1 MNPWTRSSSNWQHLH
16 APPACW
22 LLIKSS
28 QMAASPLAGLIE
40 HFSLTAIA
48 HGFAY
53 SLASWLAKPAHS
65 MRPCYLLTGRLE
77 WEVAQTEILFH
88 FPWPALAKTCKVGVN
103 GSRWWLFIVIF
114 MTALHTNTPRRR
126 ADDDDCSKPTA
137 TPPYT
142 QPGVGPFGRF
152 GPKGNSLSQPWT
164 SPPLLLQALEN
175 FLIKTFQWWLSCKN
189 WLVNGARF

>member
-1 MNPWTRSSSNWQHLH
+1 MNEPLDTFIRQL
-16 APPACW
+16 AAFACAADCCLVTADCC

-28 QMAASPLAGLIE
+28 QMAASPLARLIE

-53 SLASWLAKPAHS
+53 LLASWLAMPAHPFW
-65 MRPCYLLTGRLE
+65 PCYLPGRLE

-126 ADDDDCSKPTA
+126 WWWLQPAQTLPLVPCLPHPK
-137 TPPYT
+137 T
-142 QPGVGPFGRF
+142 QGLASVAQRAIFC
-152 GPKGNSLSQPWT
+152 LSFDPAF
-164 SPPLLLQALEN
+164 PCCRKHL
-175 FLIKTFQWWLSCKN
+175 KTF
-189 WLVNGARF
+189 